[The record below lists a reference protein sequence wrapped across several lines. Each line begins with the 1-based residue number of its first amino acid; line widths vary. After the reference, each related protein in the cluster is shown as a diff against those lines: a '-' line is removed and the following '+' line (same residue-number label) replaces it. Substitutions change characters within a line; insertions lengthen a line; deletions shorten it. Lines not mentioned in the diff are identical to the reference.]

1 MDNWKDL
8 LKAIGEGGE
17 TPEEVER
24 RLLEAASRGEGKFT
38 VDDAS
43 GKHTDLRE
51 KDALKK
57 QFIPF
62 ANEYKRI
69 LNMIRVGVVPEEW
82 DELGTALKSIESV
95 IDKYYMEYNR

>member
-1 MDNWKDL
+1 MSNWKDL

-17 TPEEVER
+17 TPEEIER
-24 RLLEAASRGEGKFT
+24 RLMDNPDAEFT
-38 VDDAS
+38 LDDAS
-43 GKHTDLRE
+43 GEHSDLRAKE
-51 KDALKK
+51 ALKK
-57 QFIPF
+57 QFMPF

-95 IDKYYMEYNR
+95 INKYYLDYN